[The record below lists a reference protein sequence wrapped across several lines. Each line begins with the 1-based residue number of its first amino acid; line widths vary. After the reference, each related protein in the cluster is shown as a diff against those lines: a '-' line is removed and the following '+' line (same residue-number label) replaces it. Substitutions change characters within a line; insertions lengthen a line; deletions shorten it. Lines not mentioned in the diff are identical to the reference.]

1 MSVERTFTDLTNA
14 GFDELAELT
23 GPNDNNRLPTL
34 EDEYTQERQESV
46 ELAEEVST
54 ALDDF
59 LEVLQESGDVEEVYI
74 TGIREDAIGSV
85 LLQLD
90 QAVGQLGVSNDVKD
104 AGAGKHKVSEYLENS
119 KGYFNDANEE
129 LSSLK
134 TWITNEDAVPLD
146 DPNVSDEFDDFSIA
160 VDKFM
165 SVVSSF
171 QSYISSLLND
181 LE

>member
-1 MSVERTFTDLTNA
+1 MSVDRTFTDLTSA

-34 EDEYTQERQESV
+34 EDEYTDARQESV
-46 ELAEEVST
+46 ELAEDFST
-54 ALDDF
+54 ALEEF
-59 LEVLQESGDVEEVYI
+59 LDVLQESGDVEEVYI
-74 TGIREDAIGSV
+74 TGIRDDAIGAV

-90 QAVGQLGVSNDVKD
+90 QAVGQLGVANDVKE

-119 KGYFNDANEE
+119 QGYFNDANEE
-129 LSSLK
+129 LSGLK
-134 TWITNEDAVPLD
+134 TWIADEEAVPLD
-146 DPNVSDEFDDFSIA
+146 DPTVSDEFTEFSMA
-160 VDKFM
+160 LDKFM

-171 QSYISSLLND
+171 QSYLSVLLNE